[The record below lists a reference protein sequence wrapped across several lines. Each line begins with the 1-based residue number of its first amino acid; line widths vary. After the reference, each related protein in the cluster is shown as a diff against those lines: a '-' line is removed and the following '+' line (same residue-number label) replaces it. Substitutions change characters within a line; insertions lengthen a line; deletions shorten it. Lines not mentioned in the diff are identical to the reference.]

1 MPLSPTAL
9 AASYREATQE
19 AIVELRRQADHFR
32 RMATQTSTKNLAD
45 MLITKSQDCE
55 RDAARLERM
64 PKTPASLASA
74 LSVIKRPTSSEA
86 NASTRPSQVS

>member
-1 MPLSPTAL
+1 MPLSPAAL

-32 RMATQTSTKNLAD
+32 RMAIQTYSKNVAD
-45 MLITKSQDCE
+45 MLITKSRDYE

-64 PKTPASLASA
+64 LKSPSSEATA
-74 LSVIKRPTSSEA
+74 LPVIKRSKTSET
-86 NASTRPSQVS
+86 NPSTTPP